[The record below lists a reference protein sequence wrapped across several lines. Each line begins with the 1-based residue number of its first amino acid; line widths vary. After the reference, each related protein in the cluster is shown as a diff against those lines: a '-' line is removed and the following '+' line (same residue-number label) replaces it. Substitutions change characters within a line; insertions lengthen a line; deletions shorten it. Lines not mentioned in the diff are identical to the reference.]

1 MSSLPQ
7 AEPAWL
13 TAEVSRL
20 PQFMSWWSKAG
31 LVGLCST
38 PAETQERTNLS
49 WVHVE
54 SDPASSKL
62 IDRLWAYCNVLVLH
76 VYHWSVIAG
85 HKKAMKKTGNRLKK
99 RLFCNFCCDCDWSLT
114 NESQSRRHQV
124 LEPSEVLSKAFKNQ
138 PEVAGQR
145 IHSKAIHGQ
154 LIKFAVINTVVLPV
168 VPHKAVAEVS
178 KIGSL

>member
-76 VYHWSVIAG
+76 VYHWSAIAG
-85 HKKAMKKTGNRLKK
+85 HKKAMRKIGNRLKK
-99 RLFCNFCCDCDWSLT
+99 LLFCNFCCNLW
-114 NESQSRRHQV
+114 
-124 LEPSEVLSKAFKNQ
+124 LEPHQWISKQAAPSFGTKRGTQ
-138 PEVAGQR
+138 QGFQKPTWSCWTT
-145 IHSKAIHGQ
+145 HSQQG
-154 LIKFAVINTVVLPV
+154 NTW
-168 VPHKAVAEVS
+168 ATN
-178 KIGSL
+178 

>member
-76 VYHWSVIAG
+76 VYHWSAIAG
-85 HKKAMKKTGNRLKK
+85 HKKAMRKIGNRFKKNYCSATSAAIVIGASPVNLKAGGTK
-99 RLFCNFCCDCDWSLT
+99 FWNQARYSA
-114 NESQSRRHQV
+114 R
-124 LEPSEVLSKAFKNQ
+124 LSKTNLKLLDNAFTARQYMGN
-138 PEVAGQR
+138 
-145 IHSKAIHGQ
+145 
-154 LIKFAVINTVVLPV
+154 
-168 VPHKAVAEVS
+168 
-178 KIGSL
+178 